1 MVFFTPFQIKI
12 PPHNSYI
19 WSCDFYL
26 YLSIVFKSIKH
37 IWKDGDVLSE
47 KKKSKF
53 CKLGK
58 FKISDI
64 TNLLEDINIELKGNR
79 EAIIEGCKNIA
90 QYDENMIRVNM
101 NKMSISFFGR
111 NLEIKCLNYD
121 SLVIKGFI
129 TSIEFIN

>member
-1 MVFFTPFQIKI
+1 M
-12 PPHNSYI
+12 
-19 WSCDFYL
+19 
-26 YLSIVFKSIKH
+26 
-37 IWKDGDVLSE
+37 SE

-64 TNLLEDINIELKGNR
+64 TNLLSDINIELKGNR

-121 SLVIKGFI
+121 SLVINGFI

>member
-1 MVFFTPFQIKI
+1 M
-12 PPHNSYI
+12 S
-19 WSCDFYL
+19 D
-26 YLSIVFKSIKH
+26 
-37 IWKDGDVLSE
+37 
-47 KKKSKF
+47 KKNSKF

-58 FKISDI
+58 FKISEI
-64 TNLLEDINIELKGNR
+64 RSLIEDVNIELKGNR
-79 EAIIEGCKNIA
+79 EVIIEGCKNIA
-90 QYDENMIRVNM
+90 QYDENMIQVNM